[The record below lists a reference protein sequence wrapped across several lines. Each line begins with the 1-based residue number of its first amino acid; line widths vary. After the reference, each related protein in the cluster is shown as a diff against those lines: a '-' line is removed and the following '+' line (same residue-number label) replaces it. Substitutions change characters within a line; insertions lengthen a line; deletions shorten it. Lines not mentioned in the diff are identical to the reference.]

1 MLSLS
6 VKQLSWYGI
15 EPHTLK
21 KEANC
26 RVGSGNPARTPGT
39 LSTRVGT
46 LFKKR
51 YAKNEEK
58 SVALDVCPSGWKTP
72 VRWPPRFGSSRRA
85 GVTRPPY
92 FEGPET
98 LDFIKQNWNYA
109 MIIGKRM
116 IHPAMVVISK
126 DRLDV
131 YWCAEAAAADV
142 CSTSTIHPAGIF
154 GGI

>member
-46 LFKKR
+46 LFNKR

-58 SVALDVCPSGWKTP
+58 KRGSGCLSEWVENARSVASAL
-72 VRWPPRFGSSRRA
+72 R
-85 GVTRPPY
+85 
-92 FEGPET
+92 
-98 LDFIKQNWNYA
+98 
-109 MIIGKRM
+109 
-116 IHPAMVVISK
+116 
-126 DRLDV
+126 
-131 YWCAEAAAADV
+131 
-142 CSTSTIHPAGIF
+142 
-154 GGI
+154 